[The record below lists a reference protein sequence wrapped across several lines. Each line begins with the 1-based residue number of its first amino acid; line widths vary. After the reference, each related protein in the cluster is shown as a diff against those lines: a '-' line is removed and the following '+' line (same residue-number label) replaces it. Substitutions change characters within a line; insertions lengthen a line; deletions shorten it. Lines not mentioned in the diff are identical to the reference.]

1 VMSDLLYTKWFW
13 MLICLVLGCTLSFQ
27 IGAQCA
33 SAKNNT
39 SGAQLERV
47 LGQLDA
53 ATRQK
58 LSDTSNQDAS
68 ANNSIASIN
77 ENSR

>member
-1 VMSDLLYTKWFW
+1 MSNLLYTKWFW
-13 MLICLVLGCTLSFQ
+13 LVICLALGCTLSFQ

-68 ANNSIASIN
+68 ADNSIASIN

>member
-1 VMSDLLYTKWFW
+1 MSDLLYTKWFW

-39 SGAQLERV
+39 NGAQLEHI

-58 LSDTSNQDAS
+58 LSETSNQDAS
-68 ANNSIASIN
+68 ADNSIASIN

>member
-1 VMSDLLYTKWFW
+1 MSDLLYTKWFW
-13 MLICLVLGCTLSFQ
+13 LVICLALGCTLSFQ

-39 SGAQLERV
+39 SGAQLEHI

-58 LSDTSNQDAS
+58 LSETSNQDAS
-68 ANNSIASIN
+68 SDNSMASIN
-77 ENSR
+77 ENGG

>member
-1 VMSDLLYTKWFW
+1 MSDLLYTKWFW

-39 SGAQLERV
+39 NGAELEHI
-47 LGQLDA
+47 LWQLDA
-53 ATRQK
+53 ASRQK
-58 LSDTSNQDAS
+58 LRDTSNQDS
-68 ANNSIASIN
+68 SDNSMASIN